1 MKIRTKNSAVYVDYS
16 KLNNN
21 ETQIMKYVEQNGE
34 INRRIAEDILKKG
47 KTHTYKVIKS
57 LIEKNYIMSI
67 GKAKNTR
74 YLRK

>member
-1 MKIRTKNSAVYVDYS
+1 
-16 KLNNN
+16 
-21 ETQIMKYVEQNGE
+21 MKYVEQNGE